1 MTGTVGALFYWALN
15 MSIAACVAG
24 GVVCLFRL
32 IRPLP
37 RQAAAWLWAAPYARM
52 CLPVELAAPV
62 SLMRLLSLLS
72 AKTVTVFQPKNGVEF
87 SMLNTVG
94 AAASY
99 YPFTFQTDVLGAVF
113 GVAGWIWLAGVALL
127 LGLFAAV
134 YIGTVRALRHAS
146 PLGDGVYTAPEIKN
160 PAVYGIFRPKILL
173 PEERNAETESCIL
186 LHERALIRRR
196 DNLRRLI
203 ALALTAAHWFNPLA
217 WLFLKLYLSDLE
229 LAADERATADLNAEE
244 KKAYAKALV
253 AAAPAKAG
261 VVSPFGGAGLRQRV
275 VRVLS
280 YRRLTATSVLFFS
293 LLAGTVLFCL
303 LTNAN

>member
-15 MSIAACVAG
+15 MSVAASVAG

-52 CLPVELAAPV
+52 CVPVGLAAPV
-62 SLMRLLSLLS
+62 SVMRLLSLLS
-72 AKTVTVFQPKNGVEF
+72 AKTVTVFQPKNGVAF
-87 SMLNTVG
+87 TMLNTVG

-99 YPFTFQTDVLGAVF
+99 YPFTFKTDVLGAVF
-113 GVAGWIWLAGVALL
+113 GVAGWIWLAGVVLL
-127 LGLFAAV
+127 SGFFAAV
-134 YIGTVRALRHAS
+134 YIGTMRTLKYAS
-146 PLGDGVYTAPEIKN
+146 PLGDGVYTAPGIIS

-173 PEERNAETESCIL
+173 PEERKTENEPYIL
-186 LHERALIRRR
+186 LHERAHIRRR
-196 DNLRRLI
+196 DNLRRLV
-203 ALALTAAHWFNPLA
+203 ALVLTAAHWFNPLA
-217 WLFLKLYLSDLE
+217 WLFLKLYLADLE
-229 LAADERATADLNAEE
+229 LAADERATADLTAEE

-261 VVSPFGGAGLRQRV
+261 LASPFGGADLRLRV

-280 YRRLTATSVLFFS
+280 YRRLTTASVLFFS
-293 LLAGTVLFCL
+293 LLAGTILFCL